1 MHTTNNHNEIAIPNL
16 KRTNTLNK
24 NNLIAKSTPHLDLI
38 MEDPSQP
45 VLTHVQYHSPPAAV
59 MLSQYQITAQL
70 IYKSKLYNGKCKHKY

>member
-24 NNLIAKSTPHLDLI
+24 NNLIAKSTHHLDLI

-45 VLTHVQYHSPPAAV
+45 VSNTCAVPLSPSTSNAKSV
-59 MLSQYQITAQL
+59 LDNCSTQLQIK
-70 IYKSKLYNGKCKHKY
+70 IV